1 MLRTYKLNQMKLI
14 KSEQDYENALAQMET
29 LFHAN
34 PGTKEH
40 DDAELLMAL
49 IEHYESKHFPILPP
63 DPIDVI
69 KFRMEQLQLKR
80 KDLEKWIGTRAR
92 VSEILNGKRSLS
104 LQMIKVL
111 SKELGVP
118 IGSLIP

>member
-1 MLRTYKLNQMKLI
+1 MRVI
-14 KSEQDYENALAQMET
+14 KTEQDYQAALSKLSSIFNAE
-29 LFHAN
+29 
-34 PGTKEH
+34 PGTNEH

-49 IEHYESKHFPILPP
+49 IEHYESKHFVILPP
-63 DPIDVI
+63 EPIEIV
-69 KFRMEQLQLKR
+69 KFRMEQLNLKR

-111 SKELGVP
+111 SKELGIP
-118 IGSLIP
+118 IGSLIS

>member
-14 KSEQDYENALAQMET
+14 KSEQDYQHALLSMET

-111 SKELGVP
+111 SKELGIP
-118 IGSLIP
+118 IGALLR